1 MYSWGA
7 WHDSCL
13 GELTRIQEPDFAS
26 ESDLST
32 LLLLVRWKGSGRAVV
47 RRKPGL
53 GSKDAKGTEL
63 GKVMTQE
70 REQSHLNPDV
80 DVLLYAVIPF
90 FNLQTFSGLT
100 NLTNFLLAKTYNPLL
115 PVF

>member
-1 MYSWGA
+1 M
-7 WHDSCL
+7 
-13 GELTRIQEPDFAS
+13 
-26 ESDLST
+26 
-32 LLLLVRWKGSGRAVV
+32 V

-63 GKVMTQE
+63 RKAMTEE

-80 DVLLYAVIPF
+80 DVSLYAVIPF

-100 NLTNFLLAKTYNPLL
+100 HFFCCCWLQLTVHYYQ
-115 PVF
+115 